1 MRGFILDFFNYFVF
15 FYTSTL
21 ATCFILFAFFYILKT
36 KKKLLRRELYP
47 END

>member
-21 ATCFILFAFFYILKT
+21 ATCFILFACL
-36 KKKLLRRELYP
+36 LYP
-47 END
+47 